1 MKSLISINDKF
12 MEVNPKRLIELVKE
26 SKYTDGVEAYINLNN
41 PFEMKYLD
49 DLVFEINKNNLI
61 LQIHGNSRESL
72 EDQIKYI
79 KKLESYSDIL
89 GYPIVLTLHSVY
101 DEDKD
106 VSIEKTI
113 EYFSDLLKNINS
125 NKIIIS
131 IENLNDADNMDRL
144 EKECIRPII
153 LNDEKIFFTYD
164 IGHELADYGNITALD
179 KYMIEDIRNIHIH
192 TNNGKGV
199 DHRPIYK
206 NDIHWNE
213 LMKGLIFL
221 INNKYEY
228 NIVYEYDLNACYG
241 NNIEEKIKDYLKS
254 IDYVSEKYRK

>member
-113 EYFSDLLKNINS
+113 EYFSDLLKNIDS

-131 IENLNDADNMDRL
+131 MENLNDADNMDRL